1 MSVSAALRSRISANN
16 FDASATISEETVAE
30 LVALA
35 AEAPSSFNIQHTR
48 FVAVTDPELKG
59 KLRAVAYGQA
69 KVSEAAVSFV
79 ILGDTLAHEDYVVR
93 TRAAAAA
100 GYLPVELAERL
111 CGMAAGMYSN
121 PAMAREEAV
130 RSAGLSGMALML
142 AAEEKG
148 LGSCPLIG
156 FDPAGVAGVLGLSA
170 RYVPAMIITVGPLA
184 DGNMGRKHRLPVA
197 DLLRVNSGF

>member
-1 MSVSAALRSRISANN
+1 
-16 FDASATISEETVAE
+16 
-30 LVALA
+30 
-35 AEAPSSFNIQHTR
+35 
-48 FVAVTDPELKG
+48 
-59 KLRAVAYGQA
+59 
-69 KVSEAAVSFV
+69 
-79 ILGDTLAHEDYVVR
+79 
-93 TRAAAAA
+93 
-100 GYLPVELAERL
+100 
-111 CGMAAGMYSN
+111 
-121 PAMAREEAV
+121 
-130 RSAGLSGMALML
+130 MALML